1 MYEIWTCF
9 DLNLKPMQ
17 CPSTVYV
24 NQCQS
29 TASVPSGASVPQK
42 CAQYYSGSISSS
54 SNGSG
59 TATNGMALTNGMNA
73 ITTTTTSTTVRSS
86 ALKLTMSLMQYMVCA
101 MMALNVLY

>member
-59 TATNGMALTNGMNA
+59 TATNGMNA